1 MTDTTDTQAG
11 AGHGSAGPAGQ
22 ASNNQAQT
30 WRDDFSRLLSP
41 VFGSPQLDIVRG
53 EGSYV
58 WDAAGKK
65 YLDLLAGIAV
75 NALGHCHPAWVS
87 AISEQAATLGHISNF
102 FTSPA
107 QIGLAEKL
115 HDVLDLPAGSA
126 VFFSNSGTEANEAAF
141 KMARRAAGGGRP
153 FIIAIEGAFH
163 GRTMGALALTAKE
176 AYRAPFAP
184 GVPGV
189 VHVPFGDV
197 EALEAAIN
205 ENTAAVFIEP
215 VQGEV
220 GVRTHPAGYLTAVRE
235 LTTKVGAL
243 MVLDEVQSGMG
254 RTGSWFAHQD
264 PEIGE
269 GVVPDIIT
277 SAKGLGGGMPIGAT
291 ITVGDTNTKL
301 LETGQHGTTFGGN
314 PLACAAGLAVFE
326 TIEKENLLQH
336 VTAVSDWL
344 QAELAKIDGV
354 GEITGKGLLLGIELT
369 GGGASGDDAGGAAG
383 AAGADGRVPDSKAV
397 SARALEA
404 GFIVN
409 PVAPGRLRL
418 APPLNITTEE
428 LTPFIEALPSL
439 IAG

>member
-1 MTDTTDTQAG
+1 MSDQTGTQD
-11 AGHGSAGPAGQ
+11 SAAQ
-22 ASNNQAQT
+22 ASDQAQT
-30 WRDDFSRLLSP
+30 WRDDFSRVLSP

-58 WDAAGKK
+58 WDAAGKQ

-75 NALGHCHPAWVS
+75 NALGHCHPAWVN
-87 AISEQAATLGHISNF
+87 AITEQASTLGHISNF

-115 HDVLDLPAGSA
+115 HEILNLPAGSA

-153 FIIAIEGAFH
+153 FIIAIDGAFH

-189 VHVPFGDV
+189 VHVPYGDV

-235 LTTKVGAL
+235 LTTRVGAL
-243 MVLDEVQSGMG
+243 MILDEVQSGIG

-269 GVVPDIIT
+269 GVTPDIIT

-291 ITVGDTNTKL
+291 ITVGDANTGL
-301 LETGQHGTTFGGN
+301 LEAGQHGTTFGGN
-314 PLACAAGLAVFE
+314 PLSCAAGLAVLE
-326 TIEKENLLQH
+326 TIEKEGLLDH
-336 VTAVSDWL
+336 VTETSDWL
-344 QAELAKIDGV
+344 KAQLAEVDGI
-354 GEITGKGLLLGIELT
+354 GEITGKGLLLGLELT
-369 GGGASGDDAGGAAG
+369 PGE
-383 AAGADGRVPDSKAV
+383 DGQAPDSKAV
-397 SARALEA
+397 AARALEA
-404 GFIVN
+404 GFIIN

-418 APPLNITTEE
+418 APPLTITTDE
-428 LTPFIEALPSL
+428 LTPFIDALPGL
-439 IAG
+439 ITG

>member
-1 MTDTTDTQAG
+1 MSDQTGTQA
-11 AGHGSAGPAGQ
+11 SAAQ
-22 ASNNQAQT
+22 ASDQAQT
-30 WRDDFSRLLSP
+30 WRDDFSRVLSP

-58 WDAAGKK
+58 WDAAGKQ

-75 NALGHCHPAWVS
+75 NALGHCHPAWVN
-87 AISEQAATLGHISNF
+87 AITEQASTLGHISNF

-115 HDVLDLPAGSA
+115 HEVLDLPAGSA

-153 FIIAIEGAFH
+153 FIIAVEGAFH

-189 VHVPFGDV
+189 VHVPYGDV

-235 LTTKVGAL
+235 LTQKVGAL
-243 MVLDEVQSGMG
+243 MILDEVQSGIG

-269 GVVPDIIT
+269 GVTPDIIT

-291 ITVGDTNTKL
+291 ITVGDANTKL
-301 LETGQHGTTFGGN
+301 LEAGQHGTTFGGN
-314 PLACAAGLAVFE
+314 PLSCAAGLAVLE
-326 TIEKENLLQH
+326 TIEEEGLLDH
-336 VTAVSDWL
+336 VSEVSDWL
-344 QAELAKIDGV
+344 KGQLAKIDGI
-354 GEITGKGLLLGIELT
+354 GEITGKGLLLGLELT
-369 GGGASGDDAGGAAG
+369 AGASGDSATGAAD
-383 AAGADGRVPDSKAV
+383 AQVPDSKAV
-397 SARALEA
+397 AARALEA
-404 GFIVN
+404 GFIIN

-418 APPLNITTEE
+418 APPLTITTDE
-428 LTPFIEALPSL
+428 LTPFIDALPGL
-439 IAG
+439 ITG

>member
-1 MTDTTDTQAG
+1 MTETTDQA
-11 AGHGSAGPAGQ
+11 STGQ
-22 ASNNQAQT
+22 ASDQAQT
-30 WRDDFSRLLSP
+30 WRDDFSRVLSP

-58 WDAAGKK
+58 WDAAGKQ

-75 NALGHCHPAWVS
+75 NALGHCHPAWVN
-87 AISEQAATLGHISNF
+87 AITEQASTLGHISNF

-115 HDVLDLPAGSA
+115 HEILDLPAGSA

-189 VHVPFGDV
+189 VHVPYGDV

-243 MVLDEVQSGMG
+243 MILDEVQSGIG
-254 RTGSWFAHQD
+254 RTGSWFAHQN

-269 GVVPDIIT
+269 GVTPDIIT

-291 ITVGDTNTKL
+291 ITVGDANTGL
-301 LETGQHGTTFGGN
+301 LEAGQHGTTFGGN
-314 PLACAAGLAVFE
+314 PIACAAGLAVLE
-326 TIEKENLLQH
+326 TIEKDNLLDH
-336 VTAVSDWL
+336 VSETSDWL
-344 QAELAKIDGV
+344 KGQLAKVDGI
-354 GEITGKGLLLGIELT
+354 GEITGKGLLLGLELT
-369 GGGASGDDAGGAAG
+369 PGEDSQ
-383 AAGADGRVPDSKAV
+383 VPDSKAV
-397 SARALEA
+397 AARALEA
-404 GFIVN
+404 GFIIN

-418 APPLNITTEE
+418 APPLTITTDE
-428 LTPFIEALPSL
+428 LTPFIDALPGL
-439 IAG
+439 IT

>member
-1 MTDTTDTQAG
+1 MTETTDQA
-11 AGHGSAGPAGQ
+11 SAGQ
-22 ASNNQAQT
+22 ASDQAQT
-30 WRDDFSRLLSP
+30 WRDDFSRVLSP

-53 EGSYV
+53 EGCYV
-58 WDAAGKK
+58 WDASGKQ

-75 NALGHCHPAWVS
+75 NALGHCHPAWVK
-87 AISEQAATLGHISNF
+87 AITEQANTLGHISNF

-141 KMARRAAGGGRP
+141 KMARRAGGGGRP
-153 FIIAIEGAFH
+153 FTIAIDGAFH
-163 GRTMGALALTAKE
+163 GRTMGALALTAKA
-176 AYRAPFAP
+176 AYREPFAP

-189 VHVPFGDV
+189 VHVPYGDI

-215 VQGEV
+215 IQGEV
-220 GVRTHPAGYLTAVRE
+220 GVRTHPAGYLSAVRE

-243 MVLDEVQSGMG
+243 MILDEVQSGIG
-254 RTGSWFAHQD
+254 RTGCWFAHQD

-291 ITVGDTNTKL
+291 ITVGDANTKL
-301 LETGQHGTTFGGN
+301 LEAGQHGTTFGGN
-314 PLACAAGLAVFE
+314 PIACAAGLAVLE
-326 TIEKENLLQH
+326 TIEKDSLLDH
-336 VTAVSDWL
+336 VAEVSDWL
-344 QAELAKIDGV
+344 KTKLSQIDGI
-354 GEITGKGLLLGIELT
+354 GEITGKGLLLGLELV
-369 GGGASGDDAGGAAG
+369 
-383 AAGADGRVPDSKAV
+383 AGADGQVPDSKAV
-397 SARALEA
+397 AARALEA
-404 GFIVN
+404 GFIIN

-418 APPLNITTEE
+418 APPLTITTEE
-428 LTPFIEALPSL
+428 LAPFIKALPGL

>member
-1 MTDTTDTQAG
+1 MSDQTGTQDLA
-11 AGHGSAGPAGQ
+11 AQ
-22 ASNNQAQT
+22 ASDQAQT
-30 WRDDFSRLLSP
+30 WRDDFSRVLSP

-58 WDAAGKK
+58 WDAAGKQ

-75 NALGHCHPAWVS
+75 NALGHCHPAWVN
-87 AISEQAATLGHISNF
+87 AITEQASTLGHISNF

-115 HDVLDLPAGSA
+115 HEVLDLPAGSA

-153 FIIAIEGAFH
+153 FIIAVEGAFH

-189 VHVPFGDV
+189 VHVPYGDV

-235 LTTKVGAL
+235 LTQKVGAL
-243 MVLDEVQSGMG
+243 MVFDEVQSGIG

-269 GVVPDIIT
+269 GVTPDIIT

-291 ITVGDTNTKL
+291 ITVGDANTKL
-301 LETGQHGTTFGGN
+301 LEAGQHGTTFGGN
-314 PLACAAGLAVFE
+314 PLSCAAGLAVLE
-326 TIEKENLLQH
+326 TIEKDNLLDH
-336 VTAVSDWL
+336 VSETSDWL
-344 QAELAKIDGV
+344 KGQLAKVDGI
-354 GEITGKGLLLGIELT
+354 GEITGKGLLLGLELT
-369 GGGASGDDAGGAAG
+369 AGAG
-383 AAGADGRVPDSKAV
+383 AAADGADAAADGQVPDSKAV
-397 SARALEA
+397 AARALEA
-404 GFIVN
+404 GFIIN

-418 APPLNITTEE
+418 APPLTITTDE
-428 LTPFIEALPSL
+428 LTPFIDALPDL
-439 IAG
+439 ITG

>member
-1 MTDTTDTQAG
+1 MTETTDQA
-11 AGHGSAGPAGQ
+11 SAGQDSASTDQ
-22 ASNNQAQT
+22 AQATDQAQT
-30 WRDDFSRLLSP
+30 WRDDFSRVLSP

-58 WDAAGKK
+58 WDAAGKQ

-75 NALGHCHPAWVS
+75 NALGHCHPAWVN
-87 AISEQAATLGHISNF
+87 AITEQASTLGHISNF

-115 HDVLDLPAGSA
+115 HEILNLPTGSA

-141 KMARRAAGGGRP
+141 KMARRAGGGGRP
-153 FIIAIEGAFH
+153 FIIAVEGAFH

-176 AYRAPFAP
+176 AYREPFAP

-189 VHVPFGDV
+189 VHVPYGDV

-220 GVRTHPAGYLTAVRE
+220 GVRTHPAGYLTAVRD
-235 LTTKVGAL
+235 LTQKVGAL
-243 MVLDEVQSGMG
+243 MVLDEVQSGIG

-269 GVVPDIIT
+269 GITPDIIT

-291 ITVGDTNTKL
+291 ITVGDANTKL
-301 LETGQHGTTFGGN
+301 LEAGQHGTTFGGN
-314 PLACAAGLAVFE
+314 PLSCAAGLAVLE
-326 TIEKENLLQH
+326 TIEKDNLLDH
-336 VTAVSDWL
+336 VSETSDWL
-344 QAELAKIDGV
+344 KGQLAKVDGI
-354 GEITGKGLLLGIELT
+354 GEITGKGLLLGLELT
-369 GGGASGDDAGGAAG
+369 AGEDDQ
-383 AAGADGRVPDSKAV
+383 VPDSKAV
-397 SARALEA
+397 AARALEA
-404 GFIVN
+404 GFIIN

-418 APPLNITTEE
+418 APPLTITTDE
-428 LTPFIEALPSL
+428 LTPFIDALPGL
-439 IAG
+439 ITG

>member
-1 MTDTTDTQAG
+1 MTETTDQA
-11 AGHGSAGPAGQ
+11 SAGQDSASTDQ
-22 ASNNQAQT
+22 AQATDQAQT
-30 WRDDFSRLLSP
+30 WRDDFSRVLSP

-58 WDAAGKK
+58 WDASGKQ

-75 NALGHCHPAWVS
+75 NALGHCHPAWVN
-87 AISEQAATLGHISNF
+87 AITEQASTLGHISNF

-115 HDVLDLPAGSA
+115 HEILDLPVGSA

-176 AYRAPFAP
+176 AYREPFAP

-189 VHVPFGDV
+189 VHVPYGDV

-243 MVLDEVQSGMG
+243 MVLDEVQSGIG
-254 RTGSWFAHQD
+254 RTGSWFAHQN

-269 GVVPDIIT
+269 GITPDIIT
-277 SAKGLGGGMPIGAT
+277 LAKGLGGGMPIGAT
-291 ITVGDTNTKL
+291 ITVGDANTKL
-301 LETGQHGTTFGGN
+301 LEAGQHGTTFGGN
-314 PLACAAGLAVFE
+314 PLSCAAGLAVLE
-326 TIEKENLLQH
+326 TIEKDNLLDH
-336 VTAVSDWL
+336 VSETSEWL
-344 QAELAKIDGV
+344 KTQLAKVDGI
-354 GEITGKGLLLGIELT
+354 GEITGKGLLLGLELT
-369 GGGASGDDAGGAAG
+369 AGAG
-383 AAGADGRVPDSKAV
+383 AAADGADGAADGQVPDSKAV
-397 SARALEA
+397 AARALEA

-418 APPLNITTEE
+418 APPLTITTDE
-428 LTPFIEALPSL
+428 LTPFIDALPGL
-439 IAG
+439 ITG

>member
-1 MTDTTDTQAG
+1 MTETTD
-11 AGHGSAGPAGQ
+11 Q
-22 ASNNQAQT
+22 ASTGQDSDQAQT
-30 WRDDFSRLLSP
+30 WRDDFSRVLSP

-58 WDAAGKK
+58 WDAAGKQ

-75 NALGHCHPAWVS
+75 NALGHCHPAWVN
-87 AISEQAATLGHISNF
+87 AITEQASTLGHISNF

-115 HDVLDLPAGSA
+115 HEVLDLPAGSA

-153 FIIAIEGAFH
+153 FIIAVEGAFH

-176 AYRAPFAP
+176 AYREPFAP

-189 VHVPFGDV
+189 VHVPYGDV

-243 MVLDEVQSGMG
+243 MILDEVQSGIG

-269 GVVPDIIT
+269 GVTPDIIT

-291 ITVGDTNTKL
+291 ITFGDANTKL
-301 LETGQHGTTFGGN
+301 LEAGQHGTTFGGN
-314 PLACAAGLAVFE
+314 PIACAAGLAVLE
-326 TIEKENLLQH
+326 TIEKDGLLEH
-336 VTAVSDWL
+336 VAEVSDWL
-344 QAELAKIDGV
+344 KGQLAEVDGV
-354 GEITGKGLLLGIELT
+354 GEITGKGLLLGLELT
-369 GGGASGDDAGGAAG
+369 PGE
-383 AAGADGRVPDSKAV
+383 DGQVPDSKAV
-397 SARALEA
+397 AARALEA
-404 GFIVN
+404 GFIIN

-418 APPLNITTEE
+418 APPLTITTDE
-428 LTPFIEALPSL
+428 LTPFIDALPGL
-439 IAG
+439 ITG

>member
-1 MTDTTDTQAG
+1 MSDQTGTQA
-11 AGHGSAGPAGQ
+11 SAGQ
-22 ASNNQAQT
+22 ASDQAQT
-30 WRDDFSRLLSP
+30 WRDDFSRVLSP

-58 WDAAGKK
+58 WDAAGKQ

-75 NALGHCHPAWVS
+75 NALGHCHPAWVN
-87 AISEQAATLGHISNF
+87 AITKQASTLGHISNF
-102 FTSPA
+102 FTSPP

-115 HDVLDLPAGSA
+115 HEILDLPGGSA
-126 VFFSNSGTEANEAAF
+126 VFFSNSVTEANEAAF

-153 FIIAIEGAFH
+153 FIIAVEGAFH
-163 GRTMGALALTAKE
+163 GRTMGALALTAKA
-176 AYRAPFAP
+176 AYREPFAP

-189 VHVPFGDV
+189 VHVPYGDV

-220 GVRTHPAGYLTAVRE
+220 GVRTHPAGYLTAVRD
-235 LTTKVGAL
+235 LTQKVGAL
-243 MVLDEVQSGMG
+243 MILDEVQSGIG

-269 GVVPDIIT
+269 GVTPDIIT

-291 ITVGDTNTKL
+291 ITVGDVNTKL
-301 LETGQHGTTFGGN
+301 LEAGQHGTTFGGN
-314 PLACAAGLAVFE
+314 PIACAAGLAVLD
-326 TIEKENLLQH
+326 TIEKDNLLDH
-336 VTAVSDWL
+336 VTETSDWL
-344 QAELAKIDGV
+344 KEQLAKIDGI
-354 GEITGKGLLLGIELT
+354 GEITGKGLLLGLELT
-369 GGGASGDDAGGAAG
+369 PGG
-383 AAGADGRVPDSKAV
+383 DGQAPDSKAV
-397 SARALEA
+397 AARALEA

-418 APPLNITTEE
+418 APPLTITTDE
-428 LTPFIEALPSL
+428 LTPFIDALPGL
-439 IAG
+439 ITG

>member
-1 MTDTTDTQAG
+1 MTDTDTTPATTDRAQSTD
-11 AGHGSAGPAGQ
+11 
-22 ASNNQAQT
+22 QAQT
-30 WRDDFSRLLSP
+30 WRDDFSRVLSP
-41 VFGSPQLDIVRG
+41 VFGSPQLDLVRG

-58 WDAAGKK
+58 WDAAGTK

-75 NALGHCHPAWVS
+75 NALGHCHPAWVN
-87 AISEQAATLGHISNF
+87 AITEQAATLGHISNF

-115 HDVLDLPAGSA
+115 HEILDLPAGSA

-153 FIIAIEGAFH
+153 FIIAIDGAFH

-189 VHVPFGDV
+189 VHVPYGDV

-243 MVLDEVQSGMG
+243 MILDEVQSGIG

-269 GVVPDIIT
+269 GITPDIIT
-277 SAKGLGGGMPIGAT
+277 LAKGLGGGMPIGAT
-291 ITVGDTNTKL
+291 ITVGDANTKL
-301 LETGQHGTTFGGN
+301 LEAGQHGTTFGGN
-314 PLACAAGLAVFE
+314 PIACAAGLAVLE
-326 TIEKENLLQH
+326 TIEKDGLLDH
-336 VTAVSDWL
+336 ALDVNDWL
-344 QAELAKIDGV
+344 TPRLTAIDGI
-354 GEITGKGLLLGIELT
+354 GEITGQGLLIGIELLP
-369 GGGASGDDAGGAAG
+369 D
-383 AAGADGRVPDSKAV
+383 ADGQVPDSKAV
-397 SARALEA
+397 AARALDA
-404 GFIVN
+404 GFIIN

-418 APPLNITTEE
+418 APPLTITTDE
-428 LTPFIEALPSL
+428 LTPFVEALPGL
-439 IAG
+439 ITG

>member
-1 MTDTTDTQAG
+1 MSDQTGTQA
-11 AGHGSAGPAGQ
+11 SARQ
-22 ASNNQAQT
+22 ASDQAQT
-30 WRDDFSRLLSP
+30 WRDDFSRVLSP

-58 WDAAGKK
+58 WDAAGKQ

-75 NALGHCHPAWVS
+75 NALGHCHPAWVN
-87 AISEQAATLGHISNF
+87 AITEQASTLGHISNF

-115 HDVLDLPAGSA
+115 HEILNLPAGSA

-153 FIIAIEGAFH
+153 FIIAVEGAFH

-176 AYRAPFAP
+176 AYREPFAP

-189 VHVPFGDV
+189 VHVPYGDV
-197 EALEAAIN
+197 DALEAAIN

-243 MVLDEVQSGMG
+243 MILDEVQSGIG

-291 ITVGDTNTKL
+291 ITVGNANTKL
-301 LETGQHGTTFGGN
+301 LEAGQHGTTFGGN
-314 PLACAAGLAVFE
+314 PLSCAAGLAVLE
-326 TIEKENLLQH
+326 TIEKDNLLDH
-336 VTAVSDWL
+336 VSEVSDWL
-344 QAELAKIDGV
+344 KAQLAEVDGI
-354 GEITGKGLLLGIELT
+354 GEITGKGLLLGLELT
-369 GGGASGDDAGGAAG
+369 GGASGDSATGAAD
-383 AAGADGRVPDSKAV
+383 AQVPDSKAV
-397 SARALEA
+397 AARALDA
-404 GFIVN
+404 GFIIN
-409 PVAPGRLRL
+409 PVAPGRVRL
-418 APPLNITTEE
+418 APPLTITTDE
-428 LTPFIEALPSL
+428 LTPFIDALPGL
-439 IAG
+439 ITG

>member
-1 MTDTTDTQAG
+1 M
-11 AGHGSAGPAGQ
+11 
-22 ASNNQAQT
+22 
-30 WRDDFSRLLSP
+30 
-41 VFGSPQLDIVRG
+41 FGSPQLDIVRG

-58 WDAAGKK
+58 WDASGKK

-75 NALGHCHPAWVS
+75 NALGHCHPTWVQ
-87 AISEQAATLGHISNF
+87 AITEQASTLGHISNF

-115 HDVLDLPAGSA
+115 HEILDLPAGSA

-176 AYRAPFAP
+176 AYREPFAP

-189 VHVPFGDV
+189 VHVPYGDV

-220 GVRTHPAGYLTAVRE
+220 GVRTHPAGYLSAVRE

-243 MVLDEVQSGMG
+243 MILDEVQSGIG
-254 RTGSWFAHQD
+254 RTGYWFAHQD

-269 GVVPDIIT
+269 GVTPDIIT

-291 ITVGDTNTKL
+291 ITVGDANTKL
-301 LETGQHGTTFGGN
+301 LEAGQHGTTFGGN
-314 PLACAAGLAVFE
+314 PLSCAAGLAVFE
-326 TIEKENLLQH
+326 TIEKEGLLDH
-336 VTAVSDWL
+336 VAEVSEWL
-344 QAELAKIDGV
+344 KAQLVKIDGI
-354 GEITGKGLLLGIELT
+354 GEITGKGLLLGLELT
-369 GGGASGDDAGGAAG
+369 GGASGDSATG
-383 AAGADGRVPDSKAV
+383 AAGADGQVPDSKAV
-397 SARALEA
+397 AARALEA
-404 GFIVN
+404 GFIIN
-409 PVAPGRLRL
+409 PVAPGRVRL
-418 APPLNITTEE
+418 APPLTITTDE
-428 LTPFIEALPSL
+428 LTPFIEALPGL
-439 IAG
+439 ITG

>member
-1 MTDTTDTQAG
+1 MSDQTGTQD
-11 AGHGSAGPAGQ
+11 SAAQ
-22 ASNNQAQT
+22 ASDQAQT
-30 WRDDFSRLLSP
+30 WRDDFSRVLSP

-58 WDAAGKK
+58 WDASGKQ

-75 NALGHCHPAWVS
+75 NALGHCHPAWVK
-87 AISEQAATLGHISNF
+87 AITEQASTLGHISNF

-115 HDVLDLPAGSA
+115 HEVLDLPAGSA

-153 FIIAIEGAFH
+153 FIIAVEGAFH

-189 VHVPFGDV
+189 VHVPYGDV

-220 GVRTHPAGYLTAVRE
+220 GVRTHPAGYLTAVRD
-235 LTTKVGAL
+235 LTQKVGAL
-243 MVLDEVQSGMG
+243 MVLDEVQSGIG

-269 GVVPDIIT
+269 GITPDIIT

-291 ITVGDTNTKL
+291 ITVGDANTKL
-301 LETGQHGTTFGGN
+301 LEAGQHGTTFGGN
-314 PLACAAGLAVFE
+314 PLSCAAGLAVLE
-326 TIEKENLLQH
+326 TIEKDNLLDH
-336 VTAVSDWL
+336 VSETSDWL
-344 QAELAKIDGV
+344 KAQLAEVDGI
-354 GEITGKGLLLGIELT
+354 GEITGKGLLLGLELVPN
-369 GGGASGDDAGGAAG
+369 GAGAGASGADSSGAG
-383 AAGADGRVPDSKAV
+383 AAGATDGQVPDSKAV
-397 SARALEA
+397 AARALEA

-418 APPLNITTEE
+418 APPLTITTDE
-428 LTPFIEALPSL
+428 LTPFIDALPGL
-439 IAG
+439 ITG

>member
-1 MTDTTDTQAG
+1 MTETTDQA
-11 AGHGSAGPAGQ
+11 SAGQDSASTDQ
-22 ASNNQAQT
+22 AQATDQAQT
-30 WRDDFSRLLSP
+30 WRDDFSRVLSP

-58 WDAAGKK
+58 WDASGKQ

-75 NALGHCHPAWVS
+75 NALGHCHPAWVN
-87 AISEQAATLGHISNF
+87 AITEQASTLGHISNF

-115 HDVLDLPAGSA
+115 HEILDLPAGSA

-141 KMARRAAGGGRP
+141 KMGRRAAGGGRP
-153 FIIAIEGAFH
+153 FIIAVEGAFH
-163 GRTMGALALTAKE
+163 GRTMGALALTAKA
-176 AYRAPFAP
+176 AYREPFAP

-189 VHVPFGDV
+189 VHVPYGDV

-235 LTTKVGAL
+235 LTTRVGAL
-243 MVLDEVQSGMG
+243 MILDEVQSGIG

-269 GVVPDIIT
+269 GITPDIIT

-291 ITVGDTNTKL
+291 ITVGDANTKL
-301 LETGQHGTTFGGN
+301 LEAGQHGTTFGGN
-314 PLACAAGLAVFE
+314 PLSCAAGLAVLE
-326 TIEKENLLQH
+326 TIEKDGLLEH
-336 VTAVSDWL
+336 VAEVSDWL
-344 QAELAKIDGV
+344 KGQLAEVDGV
-354 GEITGKGLLLGIELT
+354 GEITGKGLLLGLELT
-369 GGGASGDDAGGAAG
+369 PGE
-383 AAGADGRVPDSKAV
+383 DGQVPDSKAV
-397 SARALEA
+397 AARALEA

-418 APPLNITTEE
+418 APPLTITTDE
-428 LTPFIEALPSL
+428 LTPFIDALPGL
-439 IAG
+439 ITG

>member
-1 MTDTTDTQAG
+1 MCGMPRASSTSTCSPASPST
-11 AGHGSAGPAGQ
+11 HSATATPPGCKAITEQ
-22 ASNNQAQT
+22 AS
-30 WRDDFSRLLSP
+30 
-41 VFGSPQLDIVRG
+41 
-53 EGSYV
+53 
-58 WDAAGKK
+58 
-65 YLDLLAGIAV
+65 
-75 NALGHCHPAWVS
+75 
-87 AISEQAATLGHISNF
+87 TLGHISNF

-115 HDVLDLPAGSA
+115 HEVLDLPAGSA

-176 AYRAPFAP
+176 AYREPFAP

-189 VHVPFGDV
+189 VHVPYGDV

-243 MVLDEVQSGMG
+243 MILDEVQSGIG

-269 GVVPDIIT
+269 GVTPDIIT

-291 ITVGDTNTKL
+291 ITVGDANTKL
-301 LETGQHGTTFGGN
+301 LEAGQHGTTFGGN
-314 PLACAAGLAVFE
+314 PLSCAAGLAVLE
-326 TIEKENLLQH
+326 TIEKDNLLDH
-336 VTAVSDWL
+336 VSEVSDWL
-344 QAELAKIDGV
+344 KAQLAEVDGI
-354 GEITGKGLLLGIELT
+354 GEITGKGLLLGLKLT
-369 GGGASGDDAGGAAG
+369 GGASGDSATGAAD
-383 AAGADGRVPDSKAV
+383 AQVPDSKAV
-397 SARALEA
+397 AARALEA
-404 GFIVN
+404 GFIIN
-409 PVAPGRLRL
+409 PVAPGRVRL
-418 APPLNITTEE
+418 APPLTITTDE
-428 LTPFIEALPSL
+428 LTPFIDALPGL
-439 IAG
+439 LVG